1 MRVPHT
7 YTGVLLMTL
16 SRSDR
21 PYGSFPGPGRPAPPE
36 PEAQMP
42 APKPRLRTRI
52 WRRLSAPL
60 AIAALLF
67 ATWILV
73 GAVQE
78 GGFRALEA
86 AEGIPAPTA
95 TPPLAALVYAHIQPS
110 VVQVIGTNAAGEPS
124 SGAGVII
131 DEMADIL
138 TSLHVV
144 ADART
149 ITVRFFDGTEARADV
164 AATLPDKDI
173 AVLRPRNAPAQV
185 VPATMGDPSRLAIGS
200 PAFVIGHPF
209 GLTGSLSAGVIS
221 GLDRS
226 MTAPGLAKP
235 LTGLIQF
242 DAAVNP
248 GNSGGPLVDANGE
261 VVGIVTGLVN
271 PAGQKVF
278 SGVGFAVTIDQAA
291 GALGMPID

>member
-1 MRVPHT
+1 
-7 YTGVLLMTL
+7 MTAF
-16 SRSDR
+16 RSDR
-21 PYGSFPGPGRPAPPE
+21 PYGSFPGPGTPAPE
-36 PEAQMP
+36 PQAP
-42 APKPRLRTRI
+42 APTPRPRLRTRI
-52 WRRLSAPL
+52 WRRISAPL

-73 GAVQE
+73 GAVQA
-78 GGFRALEA
+78 GGLRALDSAEA
-86 AEGIPAPTA
+86 IPTPSA

-110 VVQVIGTNAAGEPS
+110 VVQVIGTSAAGEPS
-124 SGAGVII
+124 TGAGVIV
-131 DEMADIL
+131 DDMADIL
-138 TSLHVV
+138 TSLHIV
-144 ADART
+144 ANART
-149 ITVRFFDGTEARADV
+149 ITVRFSDGSESRADI
-164 AATLPDKDI
+164 ATTLVDKDI
-173 AVLRPRNAPAQV
+173 AVLRPLRAPAKI

-200 PAFVIGHPF
+200 PAFVVGHPF

-248 GNSGGPLVDANGE
+248 GNSGGPLVDENGE

-291 GALGMPID
+291 GALGLPPD

>member
-1 MRVPHT
+1 
-7 YTGVLLMTL
+7 MTL

-21 PYGSFPGPGRPAPPE
+21 PYGSFPGPGKPAPE
-36 PEAQMP
+36 PEAPAP

-52 WRRLSAPL
+52 WRRVSAPL
-60 AIAALLF
+60 AVAALLF

-78 GGFRALEA
+78 GGFRALDNA
-86 AEGIPAPTA
+86 QAISTPTA

-110 VVQVIGTNAAGEPS
+110 VVQIIATNAAGEPS
-124 SGAGVII
+124 SGAGVIV
-131 DEMADIL
+131 DDMADIL
-138 TSLHVV
+138 TSLHIV
-144 ADART
+144 ADAKS
-149 ITVRFFDGTEARADV
+149 ITVRFSDGTESRADV
-164 AATLPDKDI
+164 GTTLPDKDI
-173 AVLRPRNAPAQV
+173 AVLRPQNPPAQV
-185 VPATMGDPSRLAIGS
+185 VPATMGDPSRLVIGA
-200 PAFVIGHPF
+200 PAFVVGHPF

-221 GLDRS
+221 GLDRTIS
-226 MTAPGLAKP
+226 APGLAKP

-248 GNSGGPLVDANGE
+248 GNSGGPLVDENGE

-271 PAGQKVF
+271 PSGQKVF

-291 GALGMPID
+291 GALGIPPD

>member
-1 MRVPHT
+1 
-7 YTGVLLMTL
+7 MTS

-21 PYGSFPGPGRPAPPE
+21 PYGSFPGPGKPAPE
-36 PEAQMP
+36 PEVAAP
-42 APKPRLRTRI
+42 APRPRLRTRI
-52 WRRLSAPL
+52 WRRISAPL

-78 GGFRALEA
+78 GGFRALDNA
-86 AEGIPAPTA
+86 QAIPTPTA

-110 VVQVIGTNAAGEPS
+110 VVQVIATNAAGEPS
-124 SGAGVII
+124 SGAGVIV
-131 DEMADIL
+131 DDMADIL
-138 TSLHVV
+138 TSLHII
-144 ADART
+144 ADAKS
-149 ITVRFFDGTEARADV
+149 ITVRFSDGTESRADV
-164 AATLPDKDI
+164 GATLPDKDI
-173 AVLRPRNAPAQV
+173 AVLRPLNPPAQV
-185 VPATMGDPSRLAIGS
+185 VPATMGDPSRLVIGA
-200 PAFVIGHPF
+200 PAFVVGHPF

-221 GLDRS
+221 GLDRTIS
-226 MTAPGLAKP
+226 APGLAKP

-248 GNSGGPLVDANGE
+248 GNSGGPLVDENGE

-291 GALGMPID
+291 GALGIPPD

>member
-1 MRVPHT
+1 
-7 YTGVLLMTL
+7 MTL

-21 PYGSFPGPGRPAPPE
+21 PYGSFPGPGKPAPE
-36 PEAQMP
+36 PDAPVP
-42 APKPRLRTRI
+42 APKTRLRTRI

-60 AIAALLF
+60 VIATLLF
-67 ATWILV
+67 ATWILM
-73 GAVQE
+73 GAVRE
-78 GGFRALEA
+78 GGFRALDA
-86 AEGIPAPTA
+86 AQAIPTPTA

-110 VVQVIGTNAAGEPS
+110 VVQIIATTSTGDPA

-131 DEMADIL
+131 DDMADIL
-138 TSLHVV
+138 TSLHIV
-144 ADART
+144 ADAKS
-149 ITVRFFDGTEARADV
+149 ITVRFFDGTEARATV
-164 AATLPDKDI
+164 TSTLADKDI
-173 AVLRPRNAPAQV
+173 AVLHPANAPAQL
-185 VPATMGDPSRLAIGS
+185 VPATMGDPSRLAIGA

-226 MTAPGLAKP
+226 MTAPGLSKP

-248 GNSGGPLVDANGE
+248 GNSGGPLVDENGE

-271 PAGQKVF
+271 PSGQKVF
-278 SGVGFAVTIDQAA
+278 SGIGFAVTIDQAA
-291 GALGMPID
+291 AALGIPPD

>member
-1 MRVPHT
+1 
-7 YTGVLLMTL
+7 MTL

-21 PYGSFPGPGRPAPPE
+21 PYGSFPGPGKPAPEPDVPE
-36 PEAQMP
+36 PT
-42 APKPRLRTRI
+42 PKARLRTRI
-52 WRRLSAPL
+52 WRRISAPL
-60 AIAALLF
+60 AIAALLY

-73 GAVQE
+73 GAVQQ
-78 GGFRALEA
+78 GGLRALDDA
-86 AEGIPAPTA
+86 QAIPTPTA

-110 VVQVIGTNAAGEPS
+110 VVQVIATTAAGEAS
-124 SGAGVII
+124 SGAGVIV
-131 DEMADIL
+131 DDMADIL
-138 TSLHVV
+138 TSLHIV
-144 ADART
+144 ADAKS

-164 AATLPDKDI
+164 ATTLPDKDI
-173 AVLRPRNAPAQV
+173 AVLHPASAPAQI
-185 VPATMGDPSRLAIGS
+185 VPATMGDPSRLVIGS
-200 PAFVIGHPF
+200 PAFVVGHPF

-248 GNSGGPLVDANGE
+248 GNSGGPRVDENGE

-278 SGVGFAVTIDQAA
+278 SGIGFAVTIDQAA
-291 GALGMPID
+291 GALGIPPD

>member
-1 MRVPHT
+1 
-7 YTGVLLMTL
+7 MTL

-21 PYGSFPGPGRPAPPE
+21 PYGSFPGPGKPAPE
-36 PEAQMP
+36 PEPVAP
-42 APKPRLRTRI
+42 SPKPRLRTRI

-73 GAVQE
+73 GAVRE
-78 GGFRALEA
+78 GGFRALDA
-86 AEGIPAPTA
+86 ADALPTPTA

-110 VVQVIGTNAAGEPS
+110 VVQVIAMTASGEPS

-131 DEMADIL
+131 DDMADIL
-138 TSLHVV
+138 TSLHIV
-144 ADART
+144 ADARS
-149 ITVRFFDGTEARADV
+149 ITVRFYDGTEARADIG
-164 AATLPDKDI
+164 ATLPDKDI
-173 AVLRPRNAPAQV
+173 AVLRPVNGPAKV
-185 VPATMGDPSRLAIGS
+185 IPATMGDASRLVIGA
-200 PAFVIGHPF
+200 PAFVVGHPF

-221 GLDRS
+221 GLDR
-226 MTAPGLAKP
+226 TIGAPGLAKP

-248 GNSGGPLVDANGE
+248 GNSGGPLVDENGE

-291 GALGMPID
+291 GALGIPPD